1 MSLASNLLILF
12 ITGVLTLVGN
22 FVGFK
27 VNPLEAMPGVLIL
40 IIIAFLGILL
50 SKIIPIK
57 IPSVAY
63 IVTLSTIVTIPGMPM
78 AELIS
83 TYTAKVNFL
92 ALCTPILAYAGIYT
106 GKNMDTLKK
115 TGWKIFIL
123 TMNKPTYPC
132 RNFSKVSWKITGASA
147 VNSSTSPVRGW
158 VKPSVRACKNWPC
171 PFKVLRGP

>member
-1 MSLASNLLILF
+1 MPLISNLLILI
-12 ITGVLTLVGN
+12 ITGILTLVGN

-27 VNPLEAMPGVLIL
+27 VSPLEAMPGVLIL
-40 IIIAFLGILL
+40 ITIAFVGILL
-50 SKIIPIK
+50 SKIIHIK
-57 IPSVAY
+57 IPNVAY

-123 TMNKPTYPC
+123 ALFVMLGTYL
-132 RNFSKVSWKITGASA
+132 GSA
-147 VNSSTSPVRGW
+147 IFAQIILKMLGQI
-158 VKPSVRACKNWPC
+158 
-171 PFKVLRGP
+171 

>member
-12 ITGVLTLVGN
+12 ITGILTLVGN

-27 VNPLEAMPGVLIL
+27 VSPVEAMSGILIL
-40 IIIAFLGILL
+40 IVIAFIGVLL

-63 IVTLSTIVTIPGMPM
+63 IVTLSTILTIPGMPM

-83 TYTAKVNFL
+83 NYTAKVNFL

-106 GKNMDTLKK
+106 GKNLDTLKK

-123 TMNKPTYPC
+123 SLFVMLGTYL
-132 RNFSKVSWKITGASA
+132 GSA
-147 VNSSTSPVRGW
+147 IIAQVILKMLGQI
-158 VKPSVRACKNWPC
+158 
-171 PFKVLRGP
+171 

>member
-1 MSLASNLLILF
+1 MPLTSNLLILI
-12 ITGVLTLVGN
+12 ITGILTLVGN

-27 VNPLEAMPGVLIL
+27 VSPLEAMPGVLIL
-40 IIIAFLGILL
+40 ITIAFVGILL

-63 IVTLSTIVTIPGMPM
+63 IVTLSTIVTIPEMPM
-78 AELIS
+78 AEFIS

-106 GKNMDTLKK
+106 GKNMDTLTK

-123 TMNKPTYPC
+123 ALVVMLGTYL
-132 RNFSKVSWKITGASA
+132 GSA
-147 VNSSTSPVRGW
+147 IFAQIILKMLGQI
-158 VKPSVRACKNWPC
+158 
-171 PFKVLRGP
+171 

>member
-1 MSLASNLLILF
+1 MPLTSNLLILL

-27 VNPLEAMPGVLIL
+27 VNPLEAAPGVLIL
-40 IIIAFLGILL
+40 IVIAL
-50 SKIIPIK
+50 SKVVPVK

-63 IVTLSTIVTIPGMPM
+63 IVTLSTILTIPGMPM
-78 AELIS
+78 AEFIS

-106 GKNMDTLKK
+106 GKNLETLKK

-123 TMNKPTYPC
+123 ALFVMLGTYL
-132 RNFSKVSWKITGASA
+132 GSA
-147 VNSSTSPVRGW
+147 IIAQIILKMLGQI
-158 VKPSVRACKNWPC
+158 
-171 PFKVLRGP
+171 

>member
-1 MSLASNLLILF
+1 MSLASNLLILI

-27 VNPLEAMPGVLIL
+27 VSPVEAMPGVLIL
-40 IIIAFLGILL
+40 IVSAFLGILL
-50 SKIIPIK
+50 SKIVPIK

-106 GKNMDTLKK
+106 GKNLDTLKK

-123 TMNKPTYPC
+123 ALFVMLGTYL
-132 RNFSKVSWKITGASA
+132 GSA
-147 VNSSTSPVRGW
+147 IIAQIILKMLGQI
-158 VKPSVRACKNWPC
+158 
-171 PFKVLRGP
+171 

>member
-1 MSLASNLLILF
+1 MSLASNLLILI

-27 VNPLEAMPGVLIL
+27 VSPVEAMPGVLIL
-40 IIIAFLGILL
+40 ILL

-123 TMNKPTYPC
+123 ALFVMLGTYL
-132 RNFSKVSWKITGASA
+132 GSA
-147 VNSSTSPVRGW
+147 IIAQIILKMLGQI
-158 VKPSVRACKNWPC
+158 
-171 PFKVLRGP
+171 

>member
-12 ITGVLTLVGN
+12 ITGILTLVGN

-27 VNPLEAMPGVLIL
+27 VSPVEAMPGILIL
-40 IIIAFLGILL
+40 IVIAFIGVLL

-63 IVTLSTIVTIPGMPM
+63 IVTLSTILTIPGMPM

-83 TYTAKVNFL
+83 NYTAKVNFL

-106 GKNMDTLKK
+106 GKNLDTLKK
-115 TGWKIFIL
+115 TGWKIFVLALFVMLGTYLGSAIIAQVIL
-123 TMNKPTYPC
+123 KMLGQ
-132 RNFSKVSWKITGASA
+132 I
-147 VNSSTSPVRGW
+147 
-158 VKPSVRACKNWPC
+158 
-171 PFKVLRGP
+171 

>member
-40 IIIAFLGILL
+40 IIIAFFGILL

-63 IVTLSTIVTIPGMPM
+63 IVTLATILTIPGMPM

-83 TYTAKVNFL
+83 NYTAKVNFL

-106 GKNMDTLKK
+106 GKNWDTLKK

-123 TMNKPTYPC
+123 ALFVMLGTYL
-132 RNFSKVSWKITGASA
+132 GSA
-147 VNSSTSPVRGW
+147 IIAQVILKMIGQI
-158 VKPSVRACKNWPC
+158 
-171 PFKVLRGP
+171 

>member
-27 VNPLEAMPGVLIL
+27 VSPLEAMPGVLIL

-50 SKIIPIK
+50 SKIVPIK

-63 IVTLSTIVTIPGMPM
+63 IVTLSTIITIPGMPM

-83 TYTAKVNFL
+83 NYTAKVNFL

-123 TMNKPTYPC
+123 ALFVMLGTYL
-132 RNFSKVSWKITGASA
+132 GSA
-147 VNSSTSPVRGW
+147 IIAQIILKMLGQI
-158 VKPSVRACKNWPC
+158 
-171 PFKVLRGP
+171 

>member
-1 MSLASNLLILF
+1 MPLTSNLLILI
-12 ITGVLTLVGN
+12 ITGILTLVGN

-27 VNPLEAMPGVLIL
+27 VSPLEAMPGVLIL
-40 IIIAFLGILL
+40 ITIAFVGILL

-106 GKNMDTLKK
+106 GKNLDTLTK

-123 TMNKPTYPC
+123 VLFVMLGTYL
-132 RNFSKVSWKITGASA
+132 GSA
-147 VNSSTSPVRGW
+147 IFAQIILKMLGQI
-158 VKPSVRACKNWPC
+158 
-171 PFKVLRGP
+171 

>member
-1 MSLASNLLILF
+1 MPLTSNLLILI
-12 ITGVLTLVGN
+12 ITRILTLIGN

-27 VNPLEAMPGVLIL
+27 VSPLEAMPGVLIL
-40 IIIAFLGILL
+40 ITIAFVGILL

-63 IVTLSTIVTIPGMPM
+63 IVTLSTIVTIPEMPM
-78 AELIS
+78 AEFIS

-123 TMNKPTYPC
+123 ALFVMLGTYL
-132 RNFSKVSWKITGASA
+132 GSA
-147 VNSSTSPVRGW
+147 IIAQIILKMLGQI
-158 VKPSVRACKNWPC
+158 
-171 PFKVLRGP
+171 